1 MLCCIHE
8 EYIQSHDFLF
18 TKYLNHKNN
27 GLHLLKPFE
36 FKFCLKAVKYI
47 INLNEVSL
55 KDINLVGGK
64 NASLGEMIQNI
75 ESMGIKV
82 PNGFAVTTNA
92 YRDFIDFNGLQEQVV
107 NLVSGLDDG
116 NLPELR
122 RVGAEVRQLIRNGI
136 FPQKIKEEIRER
148 YQQLSESY
156 GQNMIDV
163 AVRSSATAE
172 DLPDAS
178 FAGQQETFLNVR
190 GSESILEAVRNCFAS
205 LFTDRAISYR
215 NTFNYNHFDIA
226 LSVCIQKMVRS
237 DMAASGV
244 AFSLDPESGFKDVVV
259 VNSSWGLGEMIV
271 QGAVSPDEFI
281 IFKPSLEQG
290 FSSIIEKKIGNKD
303 KKMIYGEDHGKLTK
317 TVTVSD
323 EDKEKFSIT
332 DQQALEIARWVSSI
346 EKYYSKLKGR
356 WCPMDV
362 EWAIDGI
369 SGDLYIVQARPETI
383 HSQNKTKMLVEYHV
397 QSEGIKPIV
406 TGIAVGDRAASGKV
420 VIMHSVDGNVNEHLF
435 EEGSI
440 LVTEMTDPDWEPIM
454 KKASAIITNKGG
466 RTCHAAIVAREMG
479 LPAIVGCFNATEI
492 LKEKQMVTVSCA
504 EGDAGFVYDGYVEFH
519 KTETS
524 LEDLPKVKT
533 PIMLNVA
540 SPDIAFK
547 FAHLPNAGVG
557 LAREEFIINN
567 YIRVHPM
574 ALLKHNELNDKN
586 LSEQI
591 RKITLGYDSEE
602 TFFIKRLS
610 YGIARIASSFY
621 PNKVIVRLSDF
632 KSNEYYNLLGGSYF
646 EPIEENPMIGW
657 RGASRYYSEAYEPAF
672 GMEIKAI
679 KRVREKMGLKNV
691 VVMIPFC
698 RTVGELLKVYETME
712 KYGLKRGENG
722 LEVYLMAELPS
733 NIFMADEFAKHID
746 GFSIGSNDLTQLVL
760 GLDRDSALVAHIYDE
775 RNTAVKRAIS
785 HLIKVGKENGVKVGI
800 CGQGPSDFPDFAQFL
815 VEEGIDS
822 ISVTPDSLLK
832 TLKALESKE

>member
-1 MLCCIHE
+1 MANSTEIRL
-8 EYIQSHDFLF
+8 
-18 TKYLNHKNN
+18 
-27 GLHLLKPFE
+27 
-36 FKFCLKAVKYI
+36 VKYTVD
-47 INLNEVSL
+47 LNEVSM

-82 PNGFAVTTNA
+82 PNGFAVTTKA
-92 YRDFIDFNGLQEQVV
+92 YREFIDFNGLRGQIID
-107 NLVSGLDDG
+107 LVSGLDDSD
-116 NLPELR
+116 LPELR
-122 RVGAEVRQLIRNGI
+122 RVGSEVRQLIRNGI
-136 FPQKIKEEIRER
+136 FPSHIKSEIREK
-148 YQQLSESY
+148 YLELSKSY
-156 GQNMIDV
+156 DKKMIDV

-215 NTFNYNHFDIA
+215 NTFKYSHFDIA
-226 LSVCIQKMVRS
+226 LSVCVQKMVRS
-237 DMAASGV
+237 DMSASGV

-259 VNSSWGLGEMIV
+259 VNSSFGLGEMIV

-281 IFKPSLEQG
+281 IFKPSLKQG

-317 TVTVSD
+317 IVNVND
-323 EDKEKFSIT
+323 EDKEKFSIS
-332 DQQALEIARWVSSI
+332 DQQALQIAHWVSSI
-346 EKYYSKLKGR
+346 ENYYSKLKGY
-356 WCPMDV
+356 WCPMDI

-369 SGDLYIVQARPETI
+369 TGDLFIVQARPETI
-383 HSQNKTKMLVEYHV
+383 HSQNKTKKLVEYHV
-397 QSEGIKPIV
+397 QSKGAKPIV
-406 TGIAVGDRAASGKV
+406 TGIAVGDRVSSGKV
-420 VIMHSVDGNVNEHLF
+420 VIMNSVDGNINEHLF

-479 LPAIVGCFNATEI
+479 LPAIVGCLNATEV
-492 LKEKQMVTVSCA
+492 LKEKQIVTVSCA
-504 EGDAGFVYDGYVEFH
+504 EGDAGFVYDGYVEYN
-519 KTETS
+519 KTETN
-524 LEDLPKVKT
+524 LDDLPSVKT

-574 ALLKHNELNDKN
+574 ALLKHKELGDEN

-591 RKITLGYDSEE
+591 RKITLGYENEE

-610 YGIARIASSFY
+610 YGIARIASSFH

-657 RGASRYYSEAYEPAF
+657 RGASRYYSEVYEPAF
-672 GMEIKAI
+672 AMEIKAI
-679 KRVREKMGLKNV
+679 KRVREKMGLDNV

-712 KYGLKRGENG
+712 KHGLKRGENG

-746 GFSIGSNDLTQLVL
+746 GFSIGSNDLTQLIL

-785 HLIKVGKENGVKVGI
+785 HLIKVSKEHGVKVGI

-832 TLKALESKE
+832 TLKALNDLENRE

>member
-1 MLCCIHE
+1 M
-8 EYIQSHDFLF
+8 
-18 TKYLNHKNN
+18 
-27 GLHLLKPFE
+27 LKPFG
-36 FKFCLKAVKYI
+36 FKSCLEAVKYI

-55 KDINLVGGK
+55 QDINLVGGK

-136 FPQKIKEEIRER
+136 FPPKIKEEIRER

-369 SGDLYIVQARPETI
+369 SNDLYIVQARPETI

-420 VIMHSVDGNVNEHLF
+420 VIMHSVDGTVDEHLF

-504 EGDAGFVYDGYVEFH
+504 EGDSGFVYDGYVEFH

-574 ALLKHNELNDKN
+574 ALLKHRALNDKD

-785 HLIKVGKENGVKVGI
+785 HLIQVGKENGVKVGI

-832 TLKALESKE
+832 TLKALANQE